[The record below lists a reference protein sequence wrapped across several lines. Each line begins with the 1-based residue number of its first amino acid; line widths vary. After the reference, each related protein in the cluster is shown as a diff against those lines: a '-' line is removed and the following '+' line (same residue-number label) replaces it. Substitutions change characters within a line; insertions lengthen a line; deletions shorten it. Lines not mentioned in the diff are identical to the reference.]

1 MFAIFQNRALSIAVS
16 VLNNCT
22 MARNIEPDTM
32 IKSSD
37 VRGATGG
44 TGSVVG
50 GSIEVAWGIDG
61 VVGMGGID
69 SMGYSF
75 YCACLGCAGTGHAG
89 LGKGLLQ
96 VLTPLDSYLPTVS
109 IGREWNVL
117 DNGGGGQGGAH

>member
-50 GSIEVAWGIDG
+50 GSIEVA
-61 VVGMGGID
+61 
-69 SMGYSF
+69 
-75 YCACLGCAGTGHAG
+75 
-89 LGKGLLQ
+89 
-96 VLTPLDSYLPTVS
+96 
-109 IGREWNVL
+109 
-117 DNGGGGQGGAH
+117 

>member
-16 VLNNCT
+16 VLNNYT
-22 MARNIEPDTM
+22 MARNFEPNAM

-37 VRGATGG
+37 VSGVAGRTG
-44 TGSVVG
+44 
-50 GSIEVAWGIDG
+50 G

-96 VLTPLDSYLPTVS
+96 VLTPLNSYLPTVS
-109 IGREWNVL
+109 IGRE
-117 DNGGGGQGGAH
+117 